1 MTKDQMII
9 ELNTALVLLDEVETR
24 REQNL
29 NNQLAGMQR
38 IRKVRD
44 ALREEKKNDSH
55 NQQG

>member
-1 MTKDQMII
+1 MTRDQMIL

-44 ALREEKKNDSH
+44 AMREEKKNDSH
-55 NQQG
+55 DQQG